1 MKTKTITAFR
11 LQHMFRRKLA
21 VYFTSLIYKRK
32 GPHWPAVFPQAAF
45 SPFQK
50 LLLIRLIHASFMDKS
65 INIPF
70 AVLQPSVTTYSPHAL
85 ICARSPVY
93 VSKLTQSSCLQIFF
107 FGGLFWL
114 ILCATLLNTAPW
126 FVVVLLSLFHVFKLP
141 LTEIQ
146 VKSPRGM
153 DRSLYHLCTWHSA

>member
-21 VYFTSLIYKRK
+21 AYFTSLIYKRK
-32 GPHWPAVFPQAAF
+32 GPTWPAVFPQAAF

-50 LLLIRLIHASFMDKS
+50 LLLRLIHASFMDKS

-70 AVLQPSVTTYSPHAL
+70 AELQPSVTTYSPHAL
-85 ICARSPVY
+85 ICARSPVH
-93 VSKLTQSSCLQIFF
+93 VSKLAQSSFLQIFF

-126 FVVVLLSLFHVFKLP
+126 FVVVLLSLFHFFIL
-141 LTEIQ
+141 
-146 VKSPRGM
+146 SSR
-153 DRSLYHLCTWHSA
+153 

>member
-11 LQHMFRRKLA
+11 LQHIFRGKLA

-32 GPHWPAVFPQAAF
+32 GLTWPAVFPQAAF

-50 LLLIRLIHASFMDKS
+50 LLLRLIHASFMYKS

-70 AVLQPSVTTYSPHAL
+70 TVLQPSVTTYSPHAL
-85 ICARSPVY
+85 ICACSSVY
-93 VSKLTQSSCLQIFF
+93 VSKLTQTVFLQIFF
-107 FGGLFWL
+107 FTGLFCL

-126 FVVVLLSLFHVFKLP
+126 FLVVLLSLFHRNTSKITTGHGHKALSSVYL
-141 LTEIQ
+141 
-146 VKSPRGM
+146 
-153 DRSLYHLCTWHSA
+153 A